1 MLDVDDGFS
10 GAAGLLSPGCDRTPL
25 MILCAYLA
33 ENFLSKAL
41 ASRWCT
47 IRHHL

>member
-10 GAAGLLSPGCDRTPL
+10 GAAGLSPARLRPTPL

-33 ENFLSKAL
+33 ENFLS
-41 ASRWCT
+41 
-47 IRHHL
+47 